1 MQPILVLET
10 SGASLG
16 VALIS
21 DRGVLFEENVSEGLI
36 HGRALAPLMERAL
49 ASQGLKAAGLGALGV
64 SLGPGSWT
72 GLRIGISAAKTFA
85 WAARVPLVCVPS
97 FEALAAGA
105 GLREPD
111 ARNILTLRDARSEG
125 FFAALF
131 DVTAGAPRRLM
142 NECVLKPEE
151 LVPAVKQMQNSSK
164 LSEIAVCGDEKCLA
178 LIAEESARN
187 GWRLINGLQHISAGD
202 TARRALARWL
212 SGVGV
217 LKSAQEIHWLGP
229 LYLRAS
235 DPELKLSRTAA
246 SEAH

>member
-1 MQPILVLET
+1 MLPILVLET

-36 HGRALAPLMERAL
+36 HGRALAPLMGQAL
-49 ASQGLKAAGLGALGV
+49 ASAGLKAAELAAVGV

-85 WAARVPLVCVPS
+85 WAAHVPLICVPS

-105 GLREPD
+105 AHREPGEPGVSTV
-111 ARNILTLRDARSEG
+111 LTLRDARSEG

-131 DVTAGAPRRLM
+131 DVTAGEPRRLM
-142 NECVLKPEE
+142 NECVLQ
-151 LVPAVKQMQNSSK
+151 LDALIPAVAALQKAAGRF
-164 LSEIAVCGDEKCLA
+164 EILVCGDEKCLKS
-178 LIAEESARN
+178 IESDCARH
-187 GWRLINGLQHISAGD
+187 GWRTLKDSQHISAGD

-212 SGVGV
+212 SGMGV
-217 LKSAQEIHWLGP
+217 LKSAAEIHRLGP

-235 DPELKLSRTAA
+235 DPELKLSRSQA
-246 SEAH
+246 